1 MSFVSPLSTM
11 NSAKRALTTAV
22 PSFRP
27 LLKALVLNA
36 LFSADAPVPF
46 SFTPTFLRR
55 RFSAGRVALAFARS
69 RLMIVAR
76 VVPTLAEIVA
86 CELVT
91 RMRRFLSATVVRPLV
106 SRRPPE
112 WLISAP
118 SVSFGSTDPLVIGNT
133 TAPAAT
139 FDGFTGAT
147 LMPRP

>member
-1 MSFVSPLSTM
+1 
-11 NSAKRALTTAV
+11 
-22 PSFRP
+22 
-27 LLKALVLNA
+27 
-36 LFSADAPVPF
+36 
-46 SFTPTFLRR
+46 
-55 RFSAGRVALAFARS
+55 
-69 RLMIVAR
+69 MIVAR
-76 VVPTLAEIVA
+76 VVPTPAEIVA

-91 RMRRFLSATVVRPLV
+91 RMRKFLSATVVWPLV

-147 LMPRP
+147 LMPRLLSAAPAFLSSVSRVSPAFFSATVLVLSAAKPAGERERYGARGDERAERRAREVRVWRRCGVPW